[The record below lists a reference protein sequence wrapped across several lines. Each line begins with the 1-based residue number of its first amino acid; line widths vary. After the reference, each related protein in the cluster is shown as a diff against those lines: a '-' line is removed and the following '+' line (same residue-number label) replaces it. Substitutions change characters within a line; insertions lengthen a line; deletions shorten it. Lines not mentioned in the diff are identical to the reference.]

1 MNLDPTNLVEPK
13 EVTHIVR
20 GCPCYKEFGGTEKVC
35 LNNESVLPIRAISID
50 PSFFDSLHSKNNLEE
65 FESDNETMCYLVTLL
80 DRDDGFCYCVSQNQR
95 IRINNQ
101 DVKASEMDIALQFV
115 TSLGKSRDGV
125 LCSDCLYKYLR
136 TVGQGSE
143 GFLTDNERNEIVVSY
158 VRNIANTMAMQLSG
172 YTNLDSSTGRDFSEH
187 IPVYTRELKKSRAYL
202 TSMIRNLKK
211 TDVDTDL
218 IQLID
223 AYSTLSRLE
232 SVFLFQVQ
240 TIDDESEK
248 VGPLDTLQFM
258 VSISEKVMSINDEI
272 REKTNNLMEKE
283 AFPDNI
289 QEMLSI
295 HSQKR
300 KTTEYRFSNLVSM
313 LNEIDSH
320 TK

>member
-1 MNLDPTNLVEPK
+1 MNLDSTNLVEPK

-20 GCPCYKEFGGTEKVC
+20 GCPCYKEVGGTEKVC
-35 LNNESVLPIRAISID
+35 LNNGSVLPIRAISID
-50 PSFFDSLHSKNNLEE
+50 PSFFDSLHSKSNLEE

-80 DRDDGFCYCVSQNQR
+80 DREDGFCYCVSQNQR
-95 IRINNQ
+95 IRIDNQ
-101 DVKASEMDIALQFV
+101 DVKASEIDIALQFV

-125 LCSDCLYKYLR
+125 ICSDCLYKYLR
-136 TVGQGSE
+136 TVGQSSE
-143 GFLTDNERNEIVVSY
+143 GFLKDNERNEIVVSY
-158 VRNIANTMAMQLSG
+158 VRNIASTMAMQLSG
-172 YTNLDSSTGRDFSEH
+172 YVDPDDFTERNFSEH
-187 IPVYTRELKKSRAYL
+187 VSVYTKELKKSRSYL

-232 SVFLFQVQ
+232 SVFLLQIQ
-240 TIDDESEK
+240 TIDDDSEK

-258 VSISEKVMSINDEI
+258 VKISEKVMSINDEI